1 MEQVKWIKHQGKDI
15 LFVDLSNVQK
25 VEVEIEAAHEAEKI
39 IMQQPQNSVLTLID
53 YTGMHY
59 DVHGVEAQKNYS
71 SAVAPFVRASAA
83 VGIDGLKKVIVR
95 SVSRITG
102 RNIKLFDDLE
112 SAKDWLAT
120 Q

>member
-1 MEQVKWIKHQGKDI
+1 MDLVKWIRHKDKDI
-15 LFVDLSNVQK
+15 LFVDLSNVQQTSI
-25 VEVEIEAAHEAEKI
+25 EIEAAQEAEKI
-39 IMQQPQNSVLTLID
+39 IKTQPKDSVLTLID

-59 DVHGVEAQKNYS
+59 DVTGVEAQKNYS
-71 SAVAPFVRASAA
+71 SAVAPYVRASAA
-83 VGIDGLKKVIVR
+83 VGIDGLKKIILR
-95 SVSRITG
+95 SVARITS

>member
-1 MEQVKWIKHQGKDI
+1 MDLVKWIRHKDKDI

-25 VEVEIEAAHEAEKI
+25 TDVEIETALAAEKI
-39 IMQQPQNSVLTLID
+39 ILAQPLGSVLTLID

-59 DVHGVEAQKNYS
+59 DIHGVEAQKNYS
-71 SAVAPFVRASAA
+71 SAVAPYVRASAA
-83 VGIDGLKKVIVR
+83 VGIDGLKKVILR
-95 SVSRITG
+95 SVARITS